1 MQKKLT
7 VGELKASL
15 KGVPEDLVVEF
26 TSDTEESGDIILEY
40 ARRVKYELP
49 VGQKFD
55 DTGETGVDYLKS
67 TVIRTMMKRT
77 KNAIHYNLSG
87 GGYALYRVWPAARA
101 GCVPG

>member
-55 DTGETGVDYLKS
+55 DTGETGVDYFEIYSNSHDDEEDEECDTL
-67 TVIRTMMKRT
+67 
-77 KNAIHYNLSG
+77 
-87 GGYALYRVWPAARA
+87 
-101 GCVPG
+101 

>member
-1 MQKKLT
+1 MTKGEEDMQKKLT

-49 VGQKFD
+49 VGQKFIIFLVAAMLF
-55 DTGETGVDYLKS
+55 TGCGRPPEPDVFRDSIYW
-67 TVIRTMMKRT
+67 IQ
-77 KNAIHYNLSG
+77 N
-87 GGYALYRVWPAARA
+87 
-101 GCVPG
+101 